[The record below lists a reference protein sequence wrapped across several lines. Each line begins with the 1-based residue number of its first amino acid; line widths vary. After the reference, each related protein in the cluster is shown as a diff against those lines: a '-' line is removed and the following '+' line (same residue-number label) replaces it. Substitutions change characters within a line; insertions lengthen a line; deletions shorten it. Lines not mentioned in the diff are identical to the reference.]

1 MPLLRLPFY
10 CLCMKIIQSSVPF
23 ISSEAMKHQWK
34 KTKKVQF
41 YHYQMMPPRHSKRL
55 LNITSSSAWF
65 IILVYSQPYCIVLG
79 KLVATSY
86 KSGESEAVWLWSGR
100 YLDKQLLCILSN
112 MHTAQVPVTAA
123 LQWVNPALMKA
134 GYFY

>member
-1 MPLLRLPFY
+1 MVNHYPGIKFSGYAPAKTPFY
-10 CLCMKIIQSSVPF
+10 CLCMKIIQLSVPF

-34 KTKKVQF
+34 KTKKVTVLSLLDDATKNIK
-41 YHYQMMPPRHSKRL
+41 RHSKRL
-55 LNITSSSAWF
+55 LNIISSSAWF

-100 YLDKQLLCILSN
+100 YLDK
-112 MHTAQVPVTAA
+112 
-123 LQWVNPALMKA
+123 
-134 GYFY
+134 